1 MYSGR
6 FCRGCPAVARCFF
19 VKQSILTLP
28 RPYGKIYYVMSLQK
42 KCVWLHF
49 DGMYVRRMMV
59 LQCAAKTTI
68 NKSEL
73 KVAIDNK

>member
-1 MYSGR
+1 M
-6 FCRGCPAVARCFF
+6 ARCFF

-68 NKSEL
+68 SKSEL